1 MDKLTDEALARAG
14 RQAPHPIDP
23 RTEAVFHAHVEDP
36 FARFAGLLQLARE
49 NQSSHFEPT
58 AMSLAT
64 VDANGQPSSRIVLL
78 KEFDARGLTF
88 FTNLGSRKGR
98 AIAAHPGVALL
109 FHWQPLELQV
119 RVEGDAVQVD
129 DAEADAY
136 FATRPRPS
144 QLGAWAS
151 EQSEK
156 LASREVLIERM
167 RELTARFERNP
178 VPRPPGWSGYR
189 VAPLAFEFW
198 RNQES
203 RLHERELY
211 ARPGVAAPWAHTL
224 LNP

>member
-1 MDKLTDEALARAG
+1 MDKLNHEALLRAG
-14 RQAPHPIDP
+14 RQAPQPIDP
-23 RTEAVFHAHVEDP
+23 RTEAVFHAHAADP

-49 NQSSHFEPT
+49 NASSYLEPT

-64 VDANGQPSSRIVLL
+64 VDKDGRPSSRIVLL
-78 KEFDARGLTF
+78 KEFDARGFTF
-88 FTNLGSRKGR
+88 FTNLSSRKGR
-98 AIAAHPGVALL
+98 DIAARPGVALL

-119 RVEGDAVQVD
+119 RIEGDAAQVE

-136 FATRPRPS
+136 FATRPRLS

-156 LASREVLIERM
+156 LASREVLVERM
-167 RELTARFERNP
+167 RALTARFEGSL

-189 VAPLAFEFW
+189 VAPLAIEFW

-211 ARPGVAAPWAHTL
+211 SRPGVDEPWSRSL